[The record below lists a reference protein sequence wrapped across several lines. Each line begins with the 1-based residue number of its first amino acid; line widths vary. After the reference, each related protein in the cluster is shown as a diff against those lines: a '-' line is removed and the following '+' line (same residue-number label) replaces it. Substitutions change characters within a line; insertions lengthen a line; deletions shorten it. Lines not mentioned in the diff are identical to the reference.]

1 MTWQVELAAWCL
13 VLPTP
18 LVRPTH
24 LSFARARLFRT
35 MAHALASFASLRV
48 VAPSVGT
55 APRSNPG
62 NHKRGLVI
70 VAGKKGA
77 WAKEFDPEYEKANAV
92 VVAEVDVNKWPGLDS
107 TSKERV
113 FEPYLTPE
121 KSASRTNRPTPQR
134 CQQGRL
140 ACPDTDT
147 RFLSNDGRN
156 RRRRRNQT
164 VFRSVAKTGK
174 LSSHTSRGHAVT
186 LFRSLVTSS
195 TNSPPFLIRVAFPK
209 PEAKDEDPATYNVL
223 VKKTGRAHVTW
234 NGVGVLQ
241 VPRGRD
247 DKESSDVA
255 KTVLLQRIEPL
266 LAEVKR
272 LYPKMNGPFDFV
284 IQKFEDPYAQP
295 VNTTQAVPPGLGLVP
310 AEIVW
315 LKKGKRYPF

>member
-1 MTWQVELAAWCL
+1 MSGHRHPFLIQRW
-13 VLPTP
+13 
-18 LVRPTH
+18 
-24 LSFARARLFRT
+24 RT
-35 MAHALASFASLRV
+35 R
-48 VAPSVGT
+48 
-55 APRSNPG
+55 N
-62 NHKRGLVI
+62 
-70 VAGKKGA
+70 
-77 WAKEFDPEYEKANAV
+77 
-92 VVAEVDVNKWPGLDS
+92 
-107 TSKERV
+107 
-113 FEPYLTPE
+113 
-121 KSASRTNRPTPQR
+121 
-134 CQQGRL
+134 
-140 ACPDTDT
+140 
-147 RFLSNDGRN
+147 RN

-164 VFRSVAKTGK
+164 VFRSVAKTGR
-174 LSSHTSRGHAVT
+174 LSSHTSRSHAVT

-241 VPRGRD
+241 VPKGRD

-284 IQKFEDPYAQP
+284 IQKFEDPYALP